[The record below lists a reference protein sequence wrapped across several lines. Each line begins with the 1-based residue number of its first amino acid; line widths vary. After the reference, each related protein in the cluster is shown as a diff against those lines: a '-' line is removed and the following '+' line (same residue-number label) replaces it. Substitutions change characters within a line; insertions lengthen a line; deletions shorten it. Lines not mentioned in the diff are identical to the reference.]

1 MDNKKLIITAFLI
14 FLAYQIVNRILRTD
28 VTQGGTSP
36 EDIEPGTNLSYSNN
50 DYILFA
56 DTIESA
62 FWDTFGNFTE
72 DDELAFEVLS
82 KMKTNDDF
90 YKLVKV
96 YGTRGRGL
104 IIVDA
109 YNLIQ
114 SIEILLDNEYKEQL
128 NNLYSQRGINYQFS
142 KN

>member
-1 MDNKKLIITAFLI
+1 MDNKRLLITAFLI

-36 EDIEPGTNLSYSNN
+36 EDIKPGTDLTYSNN
-50 DYILFA
+50 EYILFA

-82 KMKTNDDF
+82 KMQTNDDF

-128 NNLYSQRGINYQFS
+128 NNLYSQRGIKYQFS